1 MKTAAKSDRC
11 ALRGLETGA
20 RAVIVRCH
28 AALRHRADGG
38 TLHKTAL
45 TRASRITPP
54 TRNRETTGETRWSP
68 RGHHSSHGRHARPA
82 RLRRGHA
89 QADGHEAR
97 RGPEQVPGP
106 QEARGAR
113 EEPAPRGKK
122 PSSKKGQRKPPPPVG
137 FYDRALATYPVATNA
152 AQAGLMSFASALA
165 SQSLAGIPLDEL
177 DYEKP
182 LHFGAVAAL
191 VVAPLSLVFFNFVE
205 NLSVPAK
212 LLFDLVVGGPVL
224 NVGFVAALGLLRG
237 QSLESIVAT
246 VSSVDQF
253 WVALVLASNKVWL
266 PAKVFMYGFL
276 PARYWGL
283 WCAVVSFVW
292 GIILAVIVV

>member
-1 MKTAAKSDRC
+1 MVATRARRASGEGTPKQTATKRVAARSKSPAPKKPAARAKS
-11 ALRGLETGA
+11 
-20 RAVIVRCH
+20 
-28 AALRHRADGG
+28 
-38 TLHKTAL
+38 
-45 TRASRITPP
+45 
-54 TRNRETTGETRWSP
+54 
-68 RGHHSSHGRHARPA
+68 
-82 RLRRGHA
+82 
-89 QADGHEAR
+89 
-97 RGPEQVPGP
+97 
-106 QEARGAR
+106 
-113 EEPAPRGKK
+113 PAPRGKK

-237 QSLESIVAT
+237 HSLESIVAT
-246 VSSVDQF
+246 VS
-253 WVALVLASNKVWL
+253 
-266 PAKVFMYGFL
+266 
-276 PARYWGL
+276 
-283 WCAVVSFVW
+283 
-292 GIILAVIVV
+292 

>member
-1 MKTAAKSDRC
+1 MVATRARRASGEGTPKQTATKRVAARSKSPAPRKPAARAKS
-11 ALRGLETGA
+11 
-20 RAVIVRCH
+20 
-28 AALRHRADGG
+28 
-38 TLHKTAL
+38 
-45 TRASRITPP
+45 
-54 TRNRETTGETRWSP
+54 
-68 RGHHSSHGRHARPA
+68 
-82 RLRRGHA
+82 
-89 QADGHEAR
+89 
-97 RGPEQVPGP
+97 
-106 QEARGAR
+106 
-113 EEPAPRGKK
+113 PAPRGKK
-122 PSSKKGQRKPPPPVG
+122 PSSKKQAIGKPPPPVG
-137 FYDRALATYPVATNA
+137 LYDRALATYPVATNA

-165 SQSLAGIPLDEL
+165 SQSLAGIPLDEV

>member
-1 MKTAAKSDRC
+1 MVATRARRASGEGTPKQTATKRVAARSKSPAPKKPAARAKS
-11 ALRGLETGA
+11 
-20 RAVIVRCH
+20 
-28 AALRHRADGG
+28 
-38 TLHKTAL
+38 
-45 TRASRITPP
+45 
-54 TRNRETTGETRWSP
+54 
-68 RGHHSSHGRHARPA
+68 PA
-82 RLRRGHA
+82 
-89 QADGHEAR
+89 
-97 RGPEQVPGP
+97 
-106 QEARGAR
+106 
-113 EEPAPRGKK
+113 RGKK
-122 PSSKKGQRKPPPPVG
+122 PSSKKKAIGKAPPPVG
-137 FYDRALATYPVATNA
+137 LYDRALATYPVATNA